1 MRPFSVVE
9 VIMRWISSPHVT
21 ACVLCLLLFA
31 LPARPQIPAPL
42 GRCGPRATDPA
53 DWPRNPSLDQPASP
67 NSPARPAV
75 HDTAQVQRDAREL
88 AQLSATLPADL
99 DQVNRGLLPKDIVE
113 KLKHIEKLSK
123 RLRNELAQ

>member
-1 MRPFSVVE
+1 
-9 VIMRWISSPHVT
+9 MRWISSPRVT

-31 LPARPQIPAPL
+31 LPARPQIPL
-42 GRCGPRATDPA
+42 GRCGPHTVDPGS
-53 DWPRNPSLDQPASP
+53 WPRNPSLDQPASP
-67 NSPARPAV
+67 GSPAKPAV
-75 HDTAQVQRDAREL
+75 RDTTQLQRDAREL

-113 KLKHIEKLSK
+113 KLKHVEKLSK

>member
-1 MRPFSVVE
+1 
-9 VIMRWISSPHVT
+9 MRWISSLRIT
-21 ACVLCLLLFA
+21 ACALCLLLFC
-31 LPARPQIPAPL
+31 LPARPQIPL
-42 GRCGPRATDPA
+42 GRCGPHATDPA
-53 DWPRNPSLDQPASP
+53 DWPRNPSLDQPAST
-67 NSPARPAV
+67 NSPAKPAV
-75 HDTAQVQRDAREL
+75 HDTAQLQRDAREL